1 MSATAP
7 LNDVSSTATRTIAD
21 LPGPRRLPLLG
32 NAHQLFPPSRVHLK
46 AEAWADQ
53 YGPIVRVNLGLRPLV
68 GISDQK
74 AINELLRDRPNGF
87 RRWLEQRAVIEEM
100 GPAGL
105 FIVEGDD
112 WKRQRRLVVTAL
124 NTNHIHRYFEIIR
137 LSTERL
143 HRRLLEAA
151 RQART
156 LDICDEL
163 TSYTVDITS
172 ALALGH
178 DLNTLERGDSELQGH
193 IRRVMQMTG
202 RRLAMPFPYWR
213 HFRLPA
219 DRALDRSIKQMR
231 SAIDGFI
238 EQARERMAAR
248 PESFEKPE
256 NLLEGML
263 AAQMTDDGAFTDDEI
278 AGNIFVIL
286 LAGEDTTA
294 HTLAWTLWLLGSRP
308 EYQRRLAA
316 EASELLAGDALPG
329 DFETAESMR
338 YAEAVVQES
347 MRLKAV
353 TGMLAVEPI
362 NDTTICDTH
371 IPAGTRLLLLLR
383 YASRETAGRTE
394 EFLPERWLAEDEET
408 QPLKTLA
415 FGAGPRFCPGRNL
428 AILESKTALAMIARN
443 FEWEVD
449 ETAGPVT
456 EAFEFAIVP
465 RKLRIRIR
473 ERPNLAPKGRS

>member
-1 MSATAP
+1 MTAAR
-7 LNDVSSTATRTIAD
+7 SIAE

-46 AEAWADQ
+46 AESWANR
-53 YGPIVRVNLGLRPLV
+53 YGPIVRVNLGLRPIV
-68 GISDQK
+68 GISSHE
-74 AINELLRDRPNGF
+74 AINEILRDRPGGY

-100 GPAGL
+100 GPPGL

-124 NTNHIHRYFEIIR
+124 NTNHIHRYFEVVR

-143 HRRLLEAA
+143 HRRLLDAA
-151 RQART
+151 RQDRT

-178 DLNTLERGDSELQGH
+178 DLNTLERGDGEIQGH

-202 RRLAMPFPYWR
+202 RRLAAPFPYWR

-219 DRALDRSIKQMR
+219 DRALDRSTKQMHK
-231 SAIDGFI
+231 AIDRFI
-238 EQARERMAAR
+238 KDARERMDAR
-248 PESFEKPE
+248 PESYEKPV

-263 AAQMTDDGAFTDDEI
+263 AAQKTDGGAFTDEEI
-278 AGNIFVIL
+278 AGNVFVIL

-308 EYQRRLAA
+308 EYQRRLAD
-316 EASELLAGDALPG
+316 EAREQLGDQPLPSE
-329 DFETAESMR
+329 FETTDGLS
-338 YAEAVVQES
+338 YAEAVVQEAI
-347 MRLKAV
+347 RLKAV
-353 TGMLAVEPI
+353 TAMIAVEPI

-371 IPAGTRLLLLLR
+371 IPAGTRLLLMLR
-383 YASRETAGRTE
+383 YASRDAAGRTE
-394 EFLPERWLAEDEET
+394 EFLPERWLTTDEET
-408 QPLKTLA
+408 QPKKTLA

-443 FEWEVD
+443 FEWELD
-449 ETAGPVT
+449 ESAGPVT
-456 EAFEFAIVP
+456 EAFEFAVVP

-473 ERPNLAPKGRS
+473 EHAKAAV

>member
-1 MSATAP
+1 VPVRS
-7 LNDVSSTATRTIAD
+7 IAD

-32 NAHQLFPPSRVHLK
+32 NAHQLVPPSRVHLK
-46 AEAWADQ
+46 AESWADQ
-53 YGPIVRVNLGLRPLV
+53 YGPIVRVNLGLRPIV
-68 GISDQK
+68 GISDPK
-74 AINELLRDRPNGF
+74 AIQEILRDRPNGY

-100 GPAGL
+100 NPPGL

-124 NTNHIHRYFEIIR
+124 NTNHIHRYFEVVR

-143 HRRLLEAA
+143 HRRLRKAA
-151 RQART
+151 REGRT

-178 DLNTLERGDSELQGH
+178 DLNTLERGDNELQGH

-202 RRLAMPFPYWR
+202 RRLSMPFPYWR
-213 HFRLPA
+213 WVRLPA
-219 DRALDRSIKQMR
+219 DRALDRSTTKML
-231 SAIDGFI
+231 SAINGFI
-238 EQARERMAAR
+238 DDARQRMNAR
-248 PESFEKPE
+248 PELYEKPE

-263 AAQMTDDGAFTDDEI
+263 AAQRSDDGSFTDEEI
-278 AGNIFVIL
+278 AGNVFVIL

-308 EYQRRLAA
+308 EYQRRLAE
-316 EASELLAGDALPG
+316 EASELLGDQALPEE
-329 DFETAESMR
+329 FETAESLS

-347 MRLKAV
+347 IRMKAV
-353 TGMLAVEPI
+353 TAMLAIEPI
-362 NDTTICDTH
+362 NDATICDTH
-371 IPAGTRLLLLLR
+371 IPAGTRLLLMLR
-383 YASRETAGRTE
+383 HAGRATAGRTE
-394 EFLPERWLAEDEET
+394 EFLPERWLTEDEET
-408 QPLKTLA
+408 QPIKTLA

-449 ETAGPVT
+449 ESAGPVT

-465 RKLRIRIR
+465 RKLRIQIR
-473 ERPNLAPKGRS
+473 ERAKAAV